1 MYAELSYFGGYHFQH
16 IADWQEARRL
26 ERIRLEHNRLA
37 GRRQRISA
45 CIG

>member
-26 ERIRLEHNRLA
+26 EHNRLA